1 VHTEAERQ
9 KAEGQAAIARLEHE
23 LNASRERVGSEPP
36 PREADPV
43 TGLPSKSEPEKA
55 LRSAVSSPEGIYF
68 VVVVVNRVSAV
79 NANPAS

>member
-1 VHTEAERQ
+1 METVHTEAERQ

-43 TGLPSKSEPEKA
+43 TSKSEPEKA

-68 VVVVVNRVSAV
+68 VVVIVNRVSAV